1 MAFKDLYTADYEYQQ
16 DKVKMT
22 TLKTY
27 KDRIKYIQ
35 LIDLN
40 VAHYELWRKE
50 LSKVDIKNSTK
61 NDI

>member
-1 MAFKDLYTADYEYQQ
+1 MLF
-16 DKVKMT
+16 
-22 TLKTY
+22 
-27 KDRIKYIQ
+27 RSQ

-61 NDI
+61 NDIQKFIKIVLNWETKMYGFNTK